1 MNWVAPNVKN
11 IQPAANDKNG
21 IFIYVEEWLGHD
33 RYELMEPQHRPF
45 TPEELSQ
52 MRSDAATGR
61 KGDQTLKFNENGKF
75 KIMQTLVN
83 LPRPIY
89 KLVMWMKFF

>member
-61 KGDQTLKFNENGKF
+61 NNAFKRENTQYDIF
-75 KIMQTLVN
+75 TYLYYAISN
-83 LPRPIY
+83 RN
-89 KLVMWMKFF
+89 